1 MRRLKPE
8 LAVLIILSI
17 LLAGPSLTTGIA
29 SPSAATVS
37 INPSAP
43 GVSGCNTLDV
53 YVDITGVTGLYAL
66 DLRITFNPAVVEVV
80 DADLSTPSIEIEP
93 VNDPGLNF
101 KAGFTVRNDVNNAAG
116 TIWYVATQTAPSLPA
131 AGSGHVA
138 HIRLRARN
146 NGSSPISLTDIQLA
160 TRDGEQITASAVNGV
175 VVANATAMPALNISR
190 LNASQVQLSWPAAAG
205 ISQYLLYRSTTPYFN
220 PAGPAYRSLTP
231 PDPPAV
237 QSVSDSVLGNAATNY
252 FYTLRAQ
259 CNAGGMSGASDQV
272 GKFEY
277 ELYET
282 TDTDYTWIALP
293 LAVSGLNKASTL
305 AAYIQ
310 NNSSGPVSVL
320 TLSNWNNQAQSFETY
335 FPQFN
340 FGDFNLAVSNPYQV
354 EIDIP
359 GVSSG
364 SVVWSLVGALPPI
377 TADAYTLIMTSDTD
391 YNWLMQPLDLTGITT
406 AANLSAHIQANS
418 SGPVSVLSAS
428 KWNPVSQSFET
439 YFPEFSFGDFTTRF
453 GYPYQVEVAVQNG
466 SSVTWP

>member
-1 MRRLKPE
+1 MQRLKPE
-8 LAVLIILSI
+8 LAILIILSI

-29 SPSAATVS
+29 SPSATTIS
-37 INPSAP
+37 INPSASS
-43 GVSGCNTLDV
+43 VSSCGTLDV
-53 YVDITGVTGLYAL
+53 YVDVSGVTGLYAL
-66 DLRITFNPAVVEVV
+66 DVRITFNPTVVEVV

-146 NGSSPISLTDIQLA
+146 NGISPISLAGVQLA
-160 TRDGEQITASAVNGV
+160 TRDGEQIPASAVNGV
-175 VVANATAMPALNISR
+175 ITASATAMPSLSISR
-190 LNASQVQLSWPAAAG
+190 LNASQVQLSWPVAAG

-220 PAGPAYRSLTP
+220 PSGPAYRTLTP
-231 PDPPAV
+231 PAPPAV
-237 QSVSDSVLGNAATNY
+237 QTVSDSVLGNANTNY
-252 FYTLRAQ
+252 FYSLRAQ
-259 CNAGGMSGASDQV
+259 CSAGRVSGAADQV

-277 ELYET
+277 ELFET

-293 LAVSGLNKASTL
+293 LVVSGLNKASSL
-305 AAYIQ
+305 AAHIQ

-320 TLSNWNNQAQSFETY
+320 TVSNWNNQAQSFETY

-359 GVSSG
+359 EVTSG

-377 TADAYTLIMTSDTD
+377 TADMVTLITTGDTD

-406 AANLSAHIQANS
+406 AASLAVHIQSNS

-439 YFPEFSFGDFTTRF
+439 YFPEFSFGDFATRF
-453 GYPYQVEVAVQNG
+453 GYPYQVEVDVKNG